1 MFLLKKTIKK
11 KKVKVPELFLPYR
24 YFNFLSENLL
34 RVEEQFGYLNF
45 SLYLVIFRGN
55 NKKSTL
61 YE

>member
-45 SLYLVIFRGN
+45 SLYLVIFRA
-55 NKKSTL
+55 KQ
-61 YE
+61 